1 MTTTPPPAQPAP
13 AAPVAAGPKQT
24 LSLISFI
31 AGLVSVVFTWIPVFG
46 LLAGIAAIILGVMGR
61 RREPA
66 APKWMSLV
74 GIIAGIVGIVLGIIF
89 FITLIILPLIFAA
102 TLGTSVYGY

>member
-1 MTTTPPPAQPAP
+1 MTTTPPPASPAP

-31 AGLVSVVFTWIPVFG
+31 GGIASVVFTWIPVFG
-46 LLAGIAAIILGVMGR
+46 FLVAVAAIVLGFLGR

-66 APKWMSLV
+66 APKWMALV
-74 GIIAGIVGIVLGIIF
+74 GIIAGFVGAVLGIIF
-89 FITLIILPLIFAA
+89 FITIIILPLIFAA
-102 TLGTSVYGY
+102 SLAPYSNY